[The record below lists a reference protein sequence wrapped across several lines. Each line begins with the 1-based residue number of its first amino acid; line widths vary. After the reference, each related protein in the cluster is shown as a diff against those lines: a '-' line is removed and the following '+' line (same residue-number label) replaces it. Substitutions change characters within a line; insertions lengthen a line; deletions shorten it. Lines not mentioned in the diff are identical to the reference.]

1 MLSMDEV
8 LEKLGKTA
16 GTMSRTIDDARRRT
30 RMVGRKLRD
39 MEIMRPEQAEALLD
53 LANIETETAG
63 E

>member
-1 MLSMDEV
+1 MLTMDEV

-53 LANIETETAG
+53 LANIETETAA